1 MTVFS
6 TGSKK
11 GYLNLSLSI
20 YILFSFLNK
29 TFRLKLSKKHLRLK
43 QCWVAAFLATKYG
56 HVVYN
61 PSLLTINQHL
71 RRNMVSAVLLLK
83 ASSRSESVQK
93 KYNKWLGN
101 MYVLLFSGA
110 PFCTKPD
117 SGKGQAGNL
126 KNAQSTNC

>member
-1 MTVFS
+1 M
-6 TGSKK
+6 
-11 GYLNLSLSI
+11 
-20 YILFSFLNK
+20 
-29 TFRLKLSKKHLRLK
+29 
-43 QCWVAAFLATKYG
+43 AAFLATKYG

-83 ASSRSESVQK
+83 ASSRSE
-93 KYNKWLGN
+93 YNKWLGN

-110 PFCTKPD
+110 PFYTKPD

-126 KNAQSTNC
+126 KNAQCTNC